1 MRRLTPDDGNRP
13 ASAGVSDGPSKHD
26 PETAEPEAP
35 PTDDDSSVEANRLSS
50 VTLSAAIPF
59 SGALGAALGEGA
71 DRPAAAESTLVPAEI
86 NPDRVRDDCLID
98 RSLSGDSAAYGELVG
113 LYQDRLR
120 GSLMRLTGSAEE
132 SEDVAQEAFV
142 QAYLKLSSFQRSSRF
157 YTWIYRI
164 AFNQAISKSR
174 KKRPRVSLTAVQD
187 AGGPEPVADTSGPLE
202 PTLQGERSELLH
214 AAIAKLEEDHRQV
227 IVLREFEDM
236 DYQQIAELIG
246 APIGT
251 VRSRLFRARSQLREQ
266 LAEVLGEE

>member
-1 MRRLTPDDGNRP
+1 M
-13 ASAGVSDGPSKHD
+13 SDGPTNND
-26 PETAEPEAP
+26 PDAAEPEAVLPKTQP
-35 PTDDDSSVEANRLSS
+35 PDDDASAEDDRLSS
-50 VTLSAAIPF
+50 AALSAAIPF
-59 SGALGAALGEGA
+59 PAAVGAALGEGA
-71 DRPAAAESTLVPAEI
+71 DSSSTISKAEPTT
-86 NPDRVRDDCLID
+86 NPERLRDDRLID
-98 RSLSGDSAAYGELVG
+98 RALSGDSTAYGELVG

-132 SEDVAQEAFV
+132 AEDVAQEAFV

-164 AFNQAISKSR
+164 AFNQAISKNR

-187 AGGPEPVADTSGPLE
+187 AGGPEPVAEALGPLE

-214 AAIAKLEEDHRQV
+214 AAIAELEDDHRQV

-236 DYQQIAELIG
+236 DYQQIADLIG

-251 VRSRLFRARSQLREQ
+251 VRSRLFRARSQLRER
-266 LAEVLGEE
+266 LAEALGDE

>member
-1 MRRLTPDDGNRP
+1 M
-13 ASAGVSDGPSKHD
+13 SDGPPKND
-26 PETAEPEAP
+26 PAAAEPEASP
-35 PTDDDSSVEANRLSS
+35 SGDDTSPESNRLSS
-50 VTLSAAIPF
+50 VSLSAAIPF
-59 SGALGAALGEGA
+59 AGALGAALGEGA
-71 DRPAAAESTLVPAEI
+71 DQARQSQTTEGQVGDTSAGQVAPPAS
-86 NPDRVRDDCLID
+86 PDRLRDDKLID
-98 RSLSGDSAAYGELVG
+98 RSLNGDSAAYGELVG

-142 QAYLKLSSFQRSSRF
+142 QAYLKLSTFQRSSRF

-187 AGGPEPVADTSGPLE
+187 AGGPEPVAESVGPLE

-214 AAIAKLEEDHRQV
+214 AAIAELEEGHRQV

-251 VRSRLFRARSQLREQ
+251 VRSRLFRARTQLRER